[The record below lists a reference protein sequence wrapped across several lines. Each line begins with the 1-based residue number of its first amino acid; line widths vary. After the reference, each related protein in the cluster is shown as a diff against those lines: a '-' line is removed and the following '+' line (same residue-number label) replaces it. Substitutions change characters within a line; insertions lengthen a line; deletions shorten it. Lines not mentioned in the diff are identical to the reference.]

1 MAELGYEVIYGVRNL
16 KRAIKIGRR
25 QPVLLVCPEGQVMLE
40 VAHLQGEFVIGPAAD
55 ASILPSVA
63 IARNYP
69 LHTTGP

>member
-1 MAELGYEVIYGVRNL
+1 
-16 KRAIKIGRR
+16 
-25 QPVLLVCPEGQVMLE
+25 MLE
-40 VAHLQGEFVIGPAAD
+40 VVHLHGEFVIGPAAD